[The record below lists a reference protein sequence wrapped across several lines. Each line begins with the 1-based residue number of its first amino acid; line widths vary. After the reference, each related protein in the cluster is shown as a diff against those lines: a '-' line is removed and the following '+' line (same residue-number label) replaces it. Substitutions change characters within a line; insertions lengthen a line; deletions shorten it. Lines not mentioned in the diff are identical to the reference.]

1 MRKFLGISTAALVAL
16 AAPAAFASIIPVL
29 TTTVGL
35 VSGGANF
42 TYTTELSA
50 DQEIDTTHGFNNSLT
65 LTGGALGPTTT
76 LVSETGFLTG
86 FAFST
91 SPNDITLTCPT
102 GGACSTDVNGDTTAS
117 FTISSPVTG
126 KTAGSF
132 NAQATKNDPNP
143 LVDETLTTNSGQV
156 SVPAAAVPEPAS
168 LAIFGVALVGLGMLR
183 RRRNKA

>member
-29 TTTVGL
+29 SSEGL
-35 VSGGANF
+35 VSSGANF
-42 TYTTELSA
+42 TYTAELSA
-50 DQEIDTTHGFNNSLT
+50 DQEIDTTHGFTNSLT
-65 LTGGALGPTTT
+65 LTGGALGSTTT
-76 LVSETGFLTG
+76 FVSENGFLTG
-86 FAFST
+86 FVFST

-102 GGACSTDVNGDTTAS
+102 GGACSTDVNGDLTAN
-117 FTISSPVTG
+117 FTISSPATG
-126 KTAGSF
+126 TTAGSF

-143 LVDETLTTNSGQV
+143 SVDESMTTNSGRV

-168 LAIFGVALVGLGMLR
+168 LAIFGAALVGLGVLR